1 MFHQV
6 LHLSAEWSDPG
17 RPPPK
22 LDGDGEGVVL
32 PMLTRWPQRLQS
44 GEALTDL
51 GRVLAAQT
59 KGMWCTLGSLANG
72 ESGLPTASVSLWS

>member
-22 LDGDGEGVVL
+22 LDGDGERVVL
-32 PMLTRWPQRLQS
+32 PTLARRPQKPQS

-59 KGMWCTLGSLANG
+59 QGMWCTLGSLTNG
-72 ESGLPTASVSLWS
+72 ESGLPIASVSPWS